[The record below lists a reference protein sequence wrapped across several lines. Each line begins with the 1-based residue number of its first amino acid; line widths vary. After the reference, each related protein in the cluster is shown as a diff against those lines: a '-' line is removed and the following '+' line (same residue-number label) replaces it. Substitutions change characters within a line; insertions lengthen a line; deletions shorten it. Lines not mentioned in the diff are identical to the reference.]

1 VIRLDHSIDPRDC
14 AACAQITE
22 AAAAAARED
31 VARNE
36 ARIRAELR
44 DRLDRCDPFAYEA
57 ALREAAHLNPD
68 LITEALD
75 ATGAPT

>member
-1 VIRLDHSIDPRDC
+1 MSHDEHCERFGFVTECYCDARAATARD
-14 AACAQITE
+14 
-22 AAAAAARED
+22 
-31 VARNE
+31 E
-36 ARIRAELR
+36 ARIRTELR

>member
-1 VIRLDHSIDPRDC
+1 MTYEHDEQVCGICRHRAAIARD
-14 AACAQITE
+14 
-22 AAAAAARED
+22 
-31 VARNE
+31 E
-36 ARIRAELR
+36 ARIQAELR

>member
-1 VIRLDHSIDPRDC
+1 MHDHKCERVYGGPGFGWSPCYCNSRP
-14 AACAQITE
+14 AQH
-22 AAAAAARED
+22 AAARD
-31 VARNE
+31 E
-36 ARIRAELR
+36 ARIQAELR